1 MAKKNNL
8 LKFYFELKK
17 TFVYFA
23 QMYAIIYL
31 RKTKNTYR
39 FSLISAAAELLDARE
54 FGTQASQQKKFNCRT
69 P

>member
-8 LKFYFELKK
+8 LKFYFELKE

-39 FSLISAAAELLDARE
+39 FSLISAAADLFDAKE
-54 FGTQASQQKKFNCRT
+54 FGTQALRQKKFNYRT